1 MGDDAA
7 EWIAADSAQL
17 FDALHTLEARCRD
30 NAAGLPQQEALPEI
44 WAGVLFRIG
53 ELAILSPLE
62 EVGEI
67 LEVPREVT
75 PVPGTKDWVFG
86 IANNR
91 GTLLPMFDLR
101 AFLFGAAT
109 GRSVRNRVLVV
120 RRDEFPVGLLVGD
133 VTGIRHF
140 EEKSRVQQIPEIPD
154 ALEPFVSGS
163 FKRGRRPYPVCSL
176 RQLTVDSKFNLT
188 AV

>member
-1 MGDDAA
+1 MSEDVGGTAGFS
-7 EWIAADSAQL
+7 SAQL
-17 FDALHTLEARCRD
+17 FDALRVLEARCRD
-30 NAAGLPQQEALPEI
+30 NAAGLPQREALPDI
-44 WAGVLFRIG
+44 WAGLLFRIG
-53 ELAILSPLE
+53 DLAVLSPLAE
-62 EVGEI
+62 IGEI

-86 IANNR
+86 VANNR

-101 AFLFGAAT
+101 AFLFGSAT
-109 GRSVRNRVLVV
+109 SRSARNRVLVV
-120 RRDEFPVGLLVGD
+120 RRNKFPVGLLVGD

-140 EEKSRVQQIPEIPD
+140 EEKSRGQQIPELPE

-163 FKRGRRPYPVCSL
+163 YLRGRHPYPVCSMRRL
-176 RQLTVDSKFNLT
+176 MLDAKFNLT

>member
-1 MGDDAA
+1 MSDEAA
-7 EWIAADSAQL
+7 EWVPPDSAEL
-17 FDALHTLEARCRD
+17 FDALRVLEARCRD
-30 NAAGLPQQEALPEI
+30 NAAGLPQPDALPEI

-53 ELAILSPLE
+53 DLAVLAPLE
-62 EVGEI
+62 EIGEI

-75 PVPGTKDWVFG
+75 PVPGTRDWVFG

-109 GRSVRNRVLVV
+109 NRSVRNRVLVV

-163 FKRGRRPYPVCSL
+163 FKRGRRPYPVCSM
-176 RQLTVDSKFNLT
+176 RRLTLDGRFNLT
-188 AV
+188 AG